1 MNRRNFLSATVTS
14 SAALMPL
21 CGTPLGANIFAEPF
35 AVQGMDNLTDKNGV
49 YILPPLPY
57 AQDALEPFMD
67 AETLGLH
74 HQFHHGGAV
83 KGLNKDM
90 EKIQSANQSG
100 NLEGVEYWIK
110 KSALHA
116 SSHIL
121 HSIFWTNL
129 APSGK
134 GGGGE
139 PKGEL
144 LRRIQTEFGG
154 IDKFKQLI
162 AHVSNDV
169 DGNGWGILAWHPMTK
184 KLLILQCENHEKLTQ
199 WGAIP
204 LLVIDVWEHA
214 YYLKYRNRRAEF
226 VEAFF
231 KIVNWDNVAARL
243 DAAMAIK

>member
-1 MNRRNFLSATVTS
+1 MNRRHFLVAGAAAT
-14 SAALMPL
+14 ALA
-21 CGTPLGANIFAEPF
+21 PLGSNAFSEPF
-35 AVQGMDNLTDKNGV
+35 LVGDLDKLTDEKGV
-49 YILPPLPY
+49 YILPPLAY
-57 AQDALEPFMD
+57 AQDALEPLMD
-67 AETLGLH
+67 AETVGLH

-90 EKIQSANQSG
+90 EKIKLASESG
-100 NLEGVEYWIK
+100 NLEGVEYWVK

-144 LRRIQTEFGG
+144 LRRIQAEFGSF
-154 IDKFKQLI
+154 DKFKALI

-169 DGNGWGILAWHPMTK
+169 DGNGWGILAWHPMTQ
-184 KLLILQCENHEKLTQ
+184 KLLVLQCENHEKLTQ

-214 YYLKYRNRRAEF
+214 YYLKYRNRRMEF

-231 KIVNWDNVAARL
+231 KIVNWDNVALRL
-243 DAAMAIK
+243 DRALAVK

>member
-1 MNRRNFLSATVTS
+1 MNRRHFLATG
-14 SAALMPL
+14 AAATAL
-21 CGTPLGANIFAEPF
+21 TPLGSNAFAEPF
-35 AVQGMDNLTDKNGV
+35 LVGDLDKLTDEKGV
-49 YILPPLPY
+49 YILPPLAY
-57 AQDALEPFMD
+57 AQDALEPLMD
-67 AETLGLH
+67 AETVGLH

-90 EKIQSANQSG
+90 EKIKLASESG
-100 NLEGVEYWIK
+100 NLEGVEYWVK

-144 LRRIQTEFGG
+144 LKRIQAEFGSF
-154 IDKFKQLI
+154 DKFKALI
-162 AHVSNDV
+162 AHISNDV
-169 DGNGWGILAWHPMTK
+169 DGNGWGILAWHPMTQ
-184 KLLILQCENHEKLTQ
+184 KLLVLQCENHEKLTQ

-214 YYLKYRNRRAEF
+214 YYLKYRNRRTEF

-231 KIVNWDNVAARL
+231 KIVNWDNVALRL
-243 DAAMAIK
+243 DRALAVK